1 MYNGNQYNGPSMVMP
16 ANYAPVPEP
25 PQKRSH
31 KGLIL
36 IIVAILIIG
45 AIITVAIVIFA
56 NDNDF
61 HRDAE
66 QITYDSS
73 DEETGGGKE
82 SIPKNETL
90 DFLKDYSI
98 SNEDIQKIE
107 MEVFNKLN
115 AHYGERSFDYVV
127 YDIKNIKKTTTR
139 ISFTFTT
146 NLQDKTF
153 YVDLT
158 LNNNSVEAIAIN

>member
-16 ANYAPVPEP
+16 ANYAPAPEP

-45 AIITVAIVIFA
+45 AIITVAIVVFT

-82 SIPKNETL
+82 SIPKNETI
-90 DFLKDYSI
+90 FLLGCRIKP
-98 SNEDIQKIE
+98 
-107 MEVFNKLN
+107 
-115 AHYGERSFDYVV
+115 VV
-127 YDIKNIKKTTTR
+127 TEPSATIRHTLKSVPAIR
-139 ISFTFTT
+139 IRPATPR
-146 NLQDKTF
+146 
-153 YVDLT
+153 
-158 LNNNSVEAIAIN
+158 A